1 MDSTSFTTNRNMNN
15 KVNKL
20 HDLATIVDK
29 DIVKDAKE
37 RIKNRDWLKY
47 SQRIAIVVLTS
58 LKAQKISQKELAE
71 RLGVTPQYV
80 NKLVKGREKLN
91 LETIAKLETA
101 LNIKLIEI
109 LMPKTAKKQRGKVIN
124 I

>member
-71 RLGVTPQYV
+71 RLGVTHQYV

-109 LMPKTAKKQRGKVIN
+109 LMPKTAKKQRVKVIN